1 MKRARKLGGQEAG
14 RLGQRNGEIEET
26 CKMKLRAFPRNK
38 EFSASAPCRIDSGG
52 TWDIKA
58 MALPYELV
66 SPTTVNIALNMRTT
80 VTLSPFEK
88 GRIRISSEGFSK
100 AEEYNAICP
109 ALTGRFAIFA
119 AAVRHAGLHGLK
131 LKIKSDAPVR
141 SAMGGSSTALVAAIK
156 ALSKALSYLEGRPLT
171 KKQILYLS
179 YHIEDAVSGGG
190 CGMQDHGAAVYGGV
204 NQWLWRYSKASSPY
218 LRKRIG
224 NSSLDRALSQ
234 RLLVAYSGKTHSST
248 AINRKWLSD
257 FLSGKTTMGWIEA
270 NKMAHRFAR
279 ALDVG
284 DWDECAKCIRKEMAI
299 RMEITPEAVV
309 PETSLLIEQAESA
322 GCGARFA
329 GAGAGGVVW
338 AIGPKEKIGQVKRM
352 WQDTL
357 KTIKSGKLLTCQ
369 VDDTGAI

>member
-1 MKRARKLGGQEAG
+1 MKYR
-14 RLGQRNGEIEET
+14 I
-26 CKMKLRAFPRNK
+26 FPRNK
-38 EFSASAPCRIDSGG
+38 VFSASAPCRIDTGG

-58 MALPYELV
+58 MALLYESLA
-66 SPTTVNIALNMRTT
+66 PTTVNIALNMRTT

-88 GRIRISSEGFSK
+88 GRVRISSEGFPRP
-100 AEEYNAICP
+100 EEYDALNP
-109 ALTGRFAIFA
+109 QLTGRFAIFA
-119 AAVRHAGLHGLK
+119 AAVKYMGLHGLEI
-131 LKIKSDAPVR
+131 KIRSDAPVR
-141 SAMGGSSTALVAAIK
+141 SAMGGSSTALVAALK
-156 ALSKALSYLEGRPLT
+156 ALSKAASHLGGVPLT
-171 KKQILYLS
+171 KKEILHLA
-179 YHIEDAVSGGG
+179 YHIEDAISGGG

-224 NSSLDRALSQ
+224 NRDLDRALSQ

-248 AINRKWLSD
+248 AINRKWLGV
-257 FLSGKTTMGWIEA
+257 FLSGKTTAGWIEA
-270 NKMAHRFAR
+270 NKVVHRFAR
-279 ALDVG
+279 ALEAQN
-284 DWDECAKCIRKEMAI
+284 WNECAKCIRKEMAV

-338 AIGPKEKIGQVKRM
+338 AIGTKEKIGRVKQM
-352 WQDTL
+352 WRDTL